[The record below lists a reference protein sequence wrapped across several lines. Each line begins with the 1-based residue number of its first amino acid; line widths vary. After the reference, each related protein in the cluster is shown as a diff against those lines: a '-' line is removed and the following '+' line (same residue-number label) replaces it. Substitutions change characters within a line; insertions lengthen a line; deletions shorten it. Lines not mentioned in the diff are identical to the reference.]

1 MKLQKIIRHSRPHF
15 WMYLLGPYLIGVTAG
30 NHHLDFASIAFLI
43 FFGLYFLFPANLFL
57 YGVNDVFDFETDKL
71 NPKKQGY
78 EDVLEPNQQKKLAT
92 IIVITSLPWIVG
104 LFFTNI
110 ATIIAAMLFG
120 LLSYFYSATPVRAKT
135 KPLLDSVFNILYIA
149 PAFIGYFLT
158 GSTHLNWSLVLAAAL
173 WTIAMH
179 AYSAVPDI
187 AADKKAY
194 LNTIATFL
202 GSKGTLTLCTLCYL
216 ASSLLAGQSLGT
228 PVYILGLVYLLMMR
242 ISFQQKT
249 EADLLKI
256 YKWFP
261 VINILSGFALFVTV
275 AVLTFQK

>member
-1 MKLQKIIRHSRPHF
+1 MKLQKIISHSRPHF
-15 WMYLLGPYLIGVTAG
+15 WMYLLGPYLIGITAG
-30 NHHLDFASIAFLI
+30 NHNLDPARISLLI

-57 YGVNDVFDFETDKL
+57 YGVNDIFDFETDKL

-78 EDVLEPNQQKKLAT
+78 ELALEPSQQRKIAT
-92 IIVITSLPWIVG
+92 IIAICSLPWGVG
-104 LFFTNI
+104 LFFTNTP
-110 ATIIAAMLFG
+110 TIIAALLFG
-120 LLSYFYSATPVRAKT
+120 LLSYYYSAQPIRAKS
-135 KPLLDSVFNILYIA
+135 KPLLDSVFNVLYIV
-149 PAFIGYFLT
+149 PALVGYFLT
-158 GSTHLNWSLVLAAAL
+158 GSTHLNWFLLLAGAL

-187 AADKKAY
+187 TADKKAY

-228 PVYILGLVYLLMMR
+228 PVYALGVGYLLMMR

-249 EADLLKI
+249 EADLLKV
-256 YKWFP
+256 YRWFP
-261 VINILSGFALFVTV
+261 LINILSGFVLFVTV
-275 AVLTFQK
+275 IALTFQK